1 MLQPKNINEENP
13 TVLHVGINL
22 VEVFWIYLWSSSG
35 VHTIE
40 GGAAFEP
47 HAAMKSLIV
56 GIATMK
62 PRYPPSKRFMFF
74 LHGIGSSSVC
84 AMVFLSSCTSDSG
97 SYLQ

>member
-1 MLQPKNINEENP
+1 M
-13 TVLHVGINL
+13 TT
-22 VEVFWIYLWSSSG
+22 G